1 MLVQIL
7 AKSRILS
14 VSLNVAAC
22 EMSLL
27 SNVKCRGDLY
37 NKPQNKPSL
46 PCYENLKHDFS
57 KNYFPLTLSHL

>member
-7 AKSRILS
+7 AKSRIMS
-14 VSLNVAAC
+14 ISLNVAAC

-46 PCYENLKHDFS
+46 PCYASFKHYFS
-57 KNYFPLTLSHL
+57 KNYVYFPLT